1 MKYAVEARIFDSGR
15 IVAKI
20 RKAKDGEENHCEV
33 TARCDIWVDI
43 FVDYIEA
50 QSFLEGY
57 RQA

>member
-1 MKYAVEARIFDSGR
+1 MRFAVEARIFDSVC

-43 FVDYIEA
+43 FAGYIEA

-57 RQA
+57 REA